1 MAKKNPQPTN
11 LPRERAF
18 LVGADLYKQKSFLT
32 LQDSLTELALLS
44 DTSGLEVVGEITQK
58 LDRPHVK
65 TYIGPGKVE
74 ELKHLVEETLS
85 QVVIFDDELSPRHQ
99 RELQEELGR
108 NVRVLDRTALI
119 LDIFAQH
126 AHTSEGMLQV
136 ELAQYEYYLP
146 RLTGQWT
153 HLERQAGGG
162 GGRAGSTGGV
172 GLRGPGETQLEVDK
186 RAIRKRIAHLKKELE
201 KVRAH
206 RMRYRSQRKRS
217 RIPTVALV
225 GYTNAGKSTLLNKIA
240 KSDVYVADQLFAT
253 LDPTTR
259 RVELPGGYQ
268 ALFTDTVGFIQKLP
282 TSLVE
287 SFHATLEEIV
297 EADLLL
303 HVVDISHP
311 NALNQFES
319 VQQTLDELGA
329 NHIPTV
335 TALNKVDLLRDPESA
350 RDAVSHFSKAVIISA
365 LNGTGIKDLLGIV
378 QQELY
383 ETYAAI
389 QVRLPYQQGA
399 LISLFHE
406 AGQVE
411 RIEHGRGGVV
421 MQGRIPGRLVAQFRS
436 WQVDGN
442 HHEPE
447 EEEEEI

>member
-1 MAKKNPQPTN
+1 
-11 LPRERAF
+11 
-18 LVGADLYKQKSFLT
+18 
-32 LQDSLTELALLS
+32 
-44 DTSGLEVVGEITQK
+44 
-58 LDRPHVK
+58 
-65 TYIGPGKVE
+65 
-74 ELKHLVEETLS
+74 
-85 QVVIFDDELSPRHQ
+85 
-99 RELQEELGR
+99 
-108 NVRVLDRTALI
+108 
-119 LDIFAQH
+119 
-126 AHTSEGMLQV
+126 
-136 ELAQYEYYLP
+136 
-146 RLTGQWT
+146 
-153 HLERQAGGG
+153 
-162 GGRAGSTGGV
+162 
-172 GLRGPGETQLEVDK
+172 
-186 RAIRKRIAHLKKELE
+186 
-201 KVRAH
+201 
-206 RMRYRSQRKRS
+206 
-217 RIPTVALV
+217 
-225 GYTNAGKSTLLNKIA
+225 
-240 KSDVYVADQLFAT
+240 VYVADQLFAT

-282 TSLVE
+282 TTLVE

-303 HVVDISHP
+303 HVVDVSHP

-335 TALNKVDLLRDPESA
+335 TALNKVDQLRDPESA

-365 LNGTGIKDLLGIV
+365 LNGTGLKDLLGIV

-442 HHEPE
+442 HHESE